1 MKRVIRCSEDHS
13 AMIIPSILDEFG
25 KNEPGTGCTF
35 IADDGTFVNI
45 YPELDIHEDL
55 CDWVEDNFDI
65 KLKYKDEEYFVRE
78 YGWIRL
84 RKDPNM
90 CVVELPNE
98 RPTNAEWYSLEEW
111 LEWVEEITSGREI
124 SLYIN
129 ILDTQIYSVEVAFG
143 KEMFT
148 DGLLKM
154 LKGYYTSH
162 RLIASKGVNMKRV
175 IKASQDIIKTYVV
188 KIWYEVDPG
197 HDTAGP
203 VADEEVIFVDA
214 KTKEEAIREA
224 KKEWDGPIDR
234 IDVVG
239 VYSDEDKWDSI
250 PFEADTQVGAADTY
264 KGYEDINDYASN
276 TARDDI
282 EFDIPQIWSIQFFG
296 DKNYMISDCEVH
308 VMARTYAEA
317 EKQAKFLCKVWDYD
331 FEKCTIQYAYLPR
344 SWWNNHEVKLE
355 GFVQY
360 VEE

>member
-175 IKASQDIIKTYVV
+175 VKASFDKYAIGGYTKQVINALVKHNEQMKSLREFQRRLEQFGIDDLDNDELTEAYNMYNDILTS
-188 KIWYEVDPG
+188 
-197 HDTAGP
+197 T
-203 VADEEVIFVDA
+203 
-214 KTKEEAIREA
+214 
-224 KKEWDGPIDR
+224 
-234 IDVVG
+234 
-239 VYSDEDKWDSI
+239 
-250 PFEADTQVGAADTY
+250 
-264 KGYEDINDYASN
+264 
-276 TARDDI
+276 
-282 EFDIPQIWSIQFFG
+282 
-296 DKNYMISDCEVH
+296 
-308 VMARTYAEA
+308 
-317 EKQAKFLCKVWDYD
+317 
-331 FEKCTIQYAYLPR
+331 
-344 SWWNNHEVKLE
+344 E
-355 GFVQY
+355 G
-360 VEE
+360 